1 MRRTWTSR
9 LGLRPDRLLRIP
21 LDWSGRS
28 PNLRTWLI
36 FGVCVL
42 AATITVAWLSRQT
55 LQAERSERHARQQ
68 ADLENR
74 IRVALWRMDSI
85 AVPLVAIES
94 TRPTLADPS
103 QDGPALAPQLLK
115 GYAQRSADGRWTL
128 RRNAL
133 AKTVEP
139 LAEDSELLA
148 HDGWWNALPAPEA
161 RSLELRVADAGS
173 VGSDAGSILDPNSN
187 LIVWPSNFAAMT
199 NNTFA
204 GNTSQRVGD
213 RNTLNANQFESQSR
227 SQLKQ
232 QVFDVANLGQQAG
245 LPQGFGSQG
254 VPQSANRPQRTTP
267 TPIPNV
273 EYRASGAMLP
283 LWVGDE
289 LLLARRVKSEPDK
302 SESIEACWLDWPAWD
317 KVLREQINDL
327 LPGATL
333 QLVKVSNSTDGD
345 RELVALP
352 VRLEPGTLS
361 VAGFDDDSWPA
372 ALIVAWVMLA
382 LTAAAVGWLL
392 WQTLKLSERRA
403 AFVSAVTHELR
414 TPLTTFRLYTEML
427 TDGLVQDRDQQQSYF
442 RTLHR
447 EANRLMHMVENVLAY
462 ARLEKGRPTNRTEEL
477 SLGDL
482 LDRCSPRLSQR
493 VSESPLRL
501 ELTLS
506 EQVRGTRLTT
516 NALAVEQ
523 VLFNLIDNACKY
535 AADATDPRITLE
547 AEATDTEITIRVRD
561 FGPGLSPNAR
571 RQLFEPFGKS
581 SAQAAETAP
590 GIGLGLSLAR
600 RLARD
605 LGGDLRCDPL
615 DSVGLVFRLTLPASS
630 EPQGASRG
638 LSSSTRG

>member
-1 MRRTWTSR
+1 MRRPWTSR
-9 LGLRPDRLLRIP
+9 LGLRPDRLFRIP

-28 PNLRTWLI
+28 PNLHIWLI
-36 FGVCVL
+36 FGTCLL
-42 AATITVAWLSRQT
+42 AATLAVAWLSRQT

-103 QDGPALAPQLLK
+103 HDGPALAPRLLK
-115 GYAQRSADGRWTL
+115 GYVQRAADGQWTL
-128 RRNAL
+128 RRDAL
-133 AKTVEP
+133 AKVVEP

-148 HDGWWNALPAPEA
+148 QKDWWLALPAPNA

-173 VGSDAGSILDPNSN
+173 IRHDPSSS
-187 LIVWPSNFAAMT
+187 LIVWPGNLAPTM

-204 GNTSQRVGD
+204 GNSSQRVGD
-213 RNTLNANQFESQSR
+213 RNLNNSNQFESQSR
-227 SQLKQ
+227 NQLKQ
-232 QVFDVANLGQQAG
+232 QVFDVANLGQG
-245 LPQGFGSQG
+245 GFGQQG
-254 VPQSANRPQRTTP
+254 VPQSATQPQRATP
-267 TPIPNV
+267 TTLPNV
-273 EYRASGAMLP
+273 EHRTSGALLP

-289 LLLARRVKSEPDK
+289 LLLARRVKAESGVG
-302 SESIEACWLDWPAWD
+302 ESIEACWLDWPAWN
-317 KVLREQINDL
+317 KVLREQITDL

-333 QLVKVSNSTDGD
+333 QPVTTSSPTNGD

-352 VRLEPGTLS
+352 VRLEPGPLS
-361 VAGFDDDSWPA
+361 MSGFNEGSWPA
-372 ALIVAWVMLA
+372 ALVVAWGMLA

-392 WQTLKLSERRA
+392 WQTLQLSERRA

-427 TDGLVQDRDQQQSYF
+427 TDGLVQDADQQQSYF

-477 SLGDL
+477 SLGEL
-482 LDRCSPRLSQR
+482 LERCSPRLSQR

-501 ELTLS
+501 ELTVS
-506 EQVRGTRLTT
+506 EQLRDMRLTT
-516 NALAVEQ
+516 NAMAVEQ
-523 VLFNLIDNACKY
+523 VLFNLVDNACKY
-535 AADATDPRITLE
+535 AVDATDPRITIA
-547 AEATDTEITIRVRD
+547 AEATDSHVTIRVRD
-561 FGPGLSPNAR
+561 FGPGLSATAR

-605 LGGDLRCDPL
+605 LGGDLQCDQER
-615 DSVGLVFRLTLPASS
+615 STGLAFRLTLPCV
-630 EPQGASRG
+630 R
-638 LSSSTRG
+638 

>member
-1 MRRTWTSR
+1 MRRPWTRR
-9 LGLRPDRLLRIP
+9 LGLRPDRLLRSP
-21 LDWSGRS
+21 RDWSGRS

-36 FGVCVL
+36 FGTCVL
-42 AATITVAWLSRQT
+42 AATIAVAWLSRQT

-94 TRPTLADPS
+94 TRPTLAELNQASPS
-103 QDGPALAPQLLK
+103 LAPQLLK
-115 GYAQRSADGRWTL
+115 GYAIRDADGQWML
-128 RRNAL
+128 RRNAF

-139 LAEDSELLA
+139 LAEDSELIA
-148 HDGWWNALPAPEA
+148 QKDWWLALPVPNGQP
-161 RSLELRVADAGS
+161 LEQSVADAAN
-173 VGSDAGSILDPNSN
+173 VGLDAGSSRHDLNSS
-187 LIVWPSNFAAMT
+187 LIVWPSNFAPT
-199 NNTFA
+199 LNNSLA
-204 GNTSQRVGD
+204 NNTSQRIGDQNSNNVG
-213 RNTLNANQFESQSR
+213 QFESQSR

-232 QVFDVANLGQQAG
+232 QVFDVANLGQA
-245 LPQGFGSQG
+245 GFGQQAERLSEKREG
-254 VPQSANRPQRTTP
+254 KASAEPRTA
-267 TPIPNV
+267 
-273 EYRASGAMLP
+273 EKHGSAGALPSHRTLGALLP

-289 LLLARRVKSEPDK
+289 LLLARRVKPEAGLG
-302 SESIEACWLDWPAWD
+302 EGIEACWLDWPAWN
-317 KVLREQINDL
+317 KVLREQITDL

-333 QLVKVSNSTDGD
+333 HPVTTSSPTDGD

-352 VRLEPGTLS
+352 VRLEPGSLS
-361 VAGFDDDSWPA
+361 MTGFDDGSWPA
-372 ALIVAWVMLA
+372 ALVVAWGMLA
-382 LTAAAVGWLL
+382 LTAAAIGWLL
-392 WQTLKLSERRA
+392 WQTLHLSERRA

-427 TDGLVQDRDQQQSYF
+427 TDGLVQDPDQQQSYF

-477 SLGDL
+477 SLGEL
-482 LDRCSPRLSQR
+482 LDRCWPRLLQR

-501 ELTLS
+501 ERTLS
-506 EQVRGTRLTT
+506 EPVRDTRLTT
-516 NALAVEQ
+516 NAMAVEQ

-535 AADATDPRITLE
+535 ACDATDTRITVEADATDTLV
-547 AEATDTEITIRVRD
+547 TIRVRD
-561 FGPGLSPNAR
+561 FGPGLSLTAR

-605 LGGDLRCDPL
+605 LGGDLQCDQL
-615 DSVGLVFRLTLPASS
+615 RQAGLAFLLTLPRAS
-630 EPQGASRG
+630 Q
-638 LSSSTRG
+638 